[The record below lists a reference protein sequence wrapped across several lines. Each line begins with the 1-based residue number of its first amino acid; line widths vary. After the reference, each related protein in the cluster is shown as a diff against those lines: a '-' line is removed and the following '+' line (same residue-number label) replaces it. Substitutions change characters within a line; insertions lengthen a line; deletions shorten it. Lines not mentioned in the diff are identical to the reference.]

1 MLLIM
6 KSVFAHIRTNS
17 RHCRGRLPLLLL
29 GLLVQLPMQAATENA
44 TVTANVIS
52 TISLTNQAGLAF
64 GDIASSNVA
73 GTVVLSPDGSRIST
87 GGASI
92 NSTVAG
98 GPAVFDVQGDPNAVY
113 AITLPASVML
123 TAPAGNSMSVDN
135 FTSLPATTGLTDSG
149 GQQTLFVGGTLNVG
163 GNQGFGS
170 YSGIMSVTVEY
181 N

>member
-1 MLLIM
+1 M
-6 KSVFAHIRTNS
+6 SEVFSHSRIFC
-17 RHCRGRLPLLLL
+17 RHCCGRLLLLSL
-29 GLLVQLPMQAATENA
+29 GLLVQLPMQAATETA

-52 TISLTNQAGLAF
+52 TLSLTNQSGLAF
-64 GDIASSNVA
+64 GDIAASNVA
-73 GTVVLSPDGSRIST
+73 GSVVLSPNGSRIST

-113 AITLPASVML
+113 AVTLPVSVVL
-123 TAPAGNSMSVDN
+123 STVGGNTMSVEN
-135 FTSLPATTGLTDSG
+135 FTSLPAATGLTDSG

-163 GNQGFGS
+163 NNQGFGS
-170 YSGIMSVTVEY
+170 YTGIMSVTVDY

>member
-6 KSVFAHIRTNS
+6 NTVFSPFRRIS
-17 RHCRGRLPLLLL
+17 RRGCLLLL
-29 GLLVQLPMQAATENA
+29 GLLVQLPMQAATETA
-44 TVTANVIS
+44 TVTATVIS
-52 TISLTNQAGLAF
+52 TLSLTNQSGLAF
-64 GDIASSNVA
+64 GDIAASNTA
-73 GTVVLSPDGSRIST
+73 GSVVLSPTGSRIST

-113 AITLPASVML
+113 EITLPVSVVL
-123 TAPAGNSMSVDN
+123 TATAGNTMSVDN

-149 GQQTLFVGGTLNVG
+149 GRETLFVGGTLNVG
-163 GNQGFGS
+163 SNQGFGS
-170 YSGIMSVTVEY
+170 YSGIMSVTVGY